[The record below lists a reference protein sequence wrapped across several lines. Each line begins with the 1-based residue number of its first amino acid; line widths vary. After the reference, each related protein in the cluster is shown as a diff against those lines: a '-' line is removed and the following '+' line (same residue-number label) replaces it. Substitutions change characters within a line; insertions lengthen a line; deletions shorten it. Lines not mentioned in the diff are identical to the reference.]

1 MVLRGRRSEGKHSMG
16 QVFDPAWLE
25 SIRQRLISRRTELE
39 RQREDLR
46 RALAAEG
53 RSQAEEGT
61 VATHP
66 ADAATDVTMAEYD
79 QTVLRTIEEELHE
92 IALALRRLEQ
102 GTYGICVD
110 CGRPIERERLEA
122 VPWAARCLVD
132 QERFE
137 RELERARRAT

>member
-1 MVLRGRRSEGKHSMG
+1 MNQTL
-16 QVFDPAWLE
+16 DPAWLE
-25 SIRQRLISRRTELE
+25 TMRQQLVSRREELE
-39 RQREDLR
+39 RHREDLL

-66 ADAATDVTMAEYD
+66 ADAASDVMMAEYD
-79 QTVLRTIEEELHE
+79 QTTLRILEEELHE
-92 IALALRRLEQ
+92 IALALQRIEH
-102 GTYGICVD
+102 GTYGVCID

-122 VPWAARCLVD
+122 VPWAARCVAD

-137 RELERARRAT
+137 RELERQRSG